1 MTNTIPTP
9 TDEIRAIRHMLSS
22 QFGHDV
28 HRIAAETRRRQRES
42 GRTYISLPKREPQI
56 LNPTSHAVRTSVDVQ

>member
-1 MTNTIPTP
+1 MNRIPTP
-9 TDEIRAIRHMLSS
+9 TEEIRAIRHMLSS
-22 QFGHDV
+22 QFGDDV

-42 GRTYISLPKREPQI
+42 GRIYISLPKREPQI